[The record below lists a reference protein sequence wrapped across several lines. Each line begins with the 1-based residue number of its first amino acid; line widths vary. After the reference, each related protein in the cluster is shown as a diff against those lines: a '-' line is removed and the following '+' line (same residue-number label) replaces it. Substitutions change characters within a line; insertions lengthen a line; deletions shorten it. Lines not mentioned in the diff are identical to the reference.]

1 MFSEEEIQYVINIRM
16 ANKCYSMKVLLVLLL
31 IFLSQ
36 TGAIENSTA
45 SSNLQTIVNGNSNSG
60 DLDPGTFI

>member
-1 MFSEEEIQYVINIRM
+1 M
-16 ANKCYSMKVLLVLLL
+16 ANKFSSLKVLLVLRL

-36 TGAIENSTA
+36 TGAIENSTS
-45 SSNLQTIVNGNSNSG
+45 SSNLPTTVNGNTNSG